1 MSSIQVNHLNK
12 TYGTIQAVKDFSFTA
27 ESGEILA
34 LVGPDGAGKTSIF
47 RAICGLIQFDLGEI
61 KIAGFD
67 VAHDFEKIKPRLGYM
82 SQNFSLYP
90 DLSVEEN
97 LYFYSG
103 LFGLNRQQFNQ
114 KKKLLYEFSGLGSFS
129 NRRAAALSGGMKQK
143 LALSCALIHDP
154 EVLVL
159 DEPTT
164 GVDPLSRRQFWDILI
179 QLRKEG
185 SAIVVSTPYMDEV
198 ALSDRAILI
207 YQGTKLAEGT
217 PSELVH
223 RFTGRVYLAKV
234 QPTTERM
241 EKLNQ
246 IGGVAARRFG
256 SSLHLYTRSDMNIDS
271 FSTELETI
279 GIVPGVIEEISPDL
293 EDVFIQLMGK

>member
-1 MSSIQVNHLNK
+1 MSLILVSHLNK
-12 TYGTIQAVKDFSFTA
+12 TYGTVQAVKDFSFTA
-27 ESGEILA
+27 DKGEILA

-47 RAICGLIQFDLGEI
+47 RAVCGLIQFDSGEI
-61 KIAGFD
+61 NIAGFD
-67 VAHDFEKIKPRLGYM
+67 VSRDFEKIKSRLGYM
-82 SQNFSLYP
+82 PQNFSLYP

-114 KKKLLYEFSGLGSFS
+114 KKKLLYDFSALGPFHD
-129 NRRAAALSGGMKQK
+129 RRAADLSGGMKQK

-154 EVLVL
+154 EVLIL

-179 QLRKEG
+179 QLRKG
-185 SAIVVSTPYMDEV
+185 GTAIVVSTPYMDEV
-198 ALSDRAILI
+198 ALSNRAILI
-207 YQGTKLAEGT
+207 YQGAKLAEGT
-217 PSELVH
+217 PSELVQ
-223 RFTGRVYLAKV
+223 RFTGKVFLAKV

-241 EKLNQ
+241 EKLNRMD
-246 IGGVAARRFG
+246 GLAARRFG
-256 SSLHLYTRSDMNIDS
+256 SSLHLYTRSDMDVHN
-271 FSTELETI
+271 FFTELETI
-279 GIVPGVIEEISPDL
+279 EIMPEVIQEASPDL